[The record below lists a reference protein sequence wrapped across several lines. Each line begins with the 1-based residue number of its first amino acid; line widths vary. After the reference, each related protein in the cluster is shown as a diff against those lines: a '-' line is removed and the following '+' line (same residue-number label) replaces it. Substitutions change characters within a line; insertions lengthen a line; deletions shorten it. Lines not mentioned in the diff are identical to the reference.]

1 MLTLVLLLM
10 ILVGFALMS
19 RGKLSQEV
27 ALPIIALG
35 ALVLAGA
42 PDNLT
47 ALQGGFAEFSRIL
60 LIFTAVAVPAH
71 LLQRGNVLRW
81 VGLLLGEWIGIAVRS
96 SRLPAWLLVPCVTL
110 LLTWAMAAAFHNTTS
125 ILVCAQIIVVIC
137 RSYSLPVLPTLS
149 GALVASNLGG
159 FSTRWG
165 DTPNIIEAGVWR
177 LQHVDF
183 FREIMPIN
191 LGLLLLVSIVA
202 ALWTRFKL
210 AHMRASTDFETA
222 LATVDFER
230 ARQQLVIDVRLFA
243 VGLLGISMAVLAP
256 MIFPARELAIA
267 ALVTLICVMLDRHD
281 RRRESI
287 TALGL
292 ETYATLAGVF
302 VLAHVLTHTS
312 IGVGGYVQHWL
323 EGSGMSVWAIASAA
337 YFGTLFTEA
346 ASWAS
351 AAAPI
356 VYASAPSHTAAW
368 ALGVLVGVNLI
379 FGGSALIAMAVH
391 ARRVV

>member
-149 GALVASNLGG
+149 GALVASNRGKFVIDLKGSDNTLGNK
-159 FSTRWG
+159 WL
-165 DTPNIIEAGVWR
+165 
-177 LQHVDF
+177 LQ
-183 FREIMPIN
+183 
-191 LGLLLLVSIVA
+191 A
-202 ALWTRFKL
+202 A
-210 AHMRASTDFETA
+210 
-222 LATVDFER
+222 
-230 ARQQLVIDVRLFA
+230 QQLPHNHHVR
-243 VGLLGISMAVLAP
+243 S
-256 MIFPARELAIA
+256 
-267 ALVTLICVMLDRHD
+267 
-281 RRRESI
+281 
-287 TALGL
+287 
-292 ETYATLAGVF
+292 
-302 VLAHVLTHTS
+302 AHH
-312 IGVGGYVQHWL
+312 
-323 EGSGMSVWAIASAA
+323 
-337 YFGTLFTEA
+337 FR
-346 ASWAS
+346 
-351 AAAPI
+351 P
-356 VYASAPSHTAAW
+356 
-368 ALGVLVGVNLI
+368 
-379 FGGSALIAMAVH
+379 
-391 ARRVV
+391 